1 MVVSS
6 PHTRLF
12 FSLAAA
18 LLLSAALTFISVAS
32 SYPPDDPSSGD
43 DYGVDVAMLQHAG
56 SLTVKGGVRVNGNPA
71 KTGLTIPSNS
81 KIVTDSDGVALVD
94 LGNLGRIKI
103 REGTTVTLI
112 FTRESAHVES
122 ECGRTRIEVVSG
134 QVEVQSPRSETLGA
148 GDSRRYPGSVKAVS
162 RGAVFEIRCLG
173 GRLGALRRAPGGI
186 LSSELLAPAGAF
198 PVLSV
203 LQP

>member
-6 PHTRLF
+6 PHTRLLLA
-12 FSLAAA
+12 LAAA
-18 LLLSAALTFISVAS
+18 LLLSADLTFISVAS

-43 DYGVDVAMLQHAG
+43 DYGVDVAMLQHTA

-71 KTGLTIPSNS
+71 KTGLTIVSNS
-81 KIVTDSDGVALVD
+81 KIVTDSDGVALVG

-103 REGTTVTLI
+103 GEGTTVTLV
-112 FTRESAHVES
+112 FTRESVHVES

-148 GDSRRYPGSVKAVS
+148 GDSRRYRGSAKATS

-173 GRLGALRRAPGGI
+173 GRLGALRRAAGGI
-186 LSSELLAPAGAF
+186 LSSDFLGGGETP
-198 PVLSV
+198 PVLSI
-203 LQP
+203 LNP